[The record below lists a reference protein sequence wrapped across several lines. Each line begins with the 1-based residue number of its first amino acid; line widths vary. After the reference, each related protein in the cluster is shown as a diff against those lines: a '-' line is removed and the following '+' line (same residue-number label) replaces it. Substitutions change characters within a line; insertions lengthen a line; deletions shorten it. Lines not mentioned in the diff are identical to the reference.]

1 MGRFDQRRRWVS
13 ALAALL
19 LLATLAACAPAGAT
33 PPTSAASTA
42 TVAAT
47 ATPNALPPLPTV
59 QVAAGACVAQTP
71 GIGSDP
77 VAYSPAG
84 GLVVTQTSKLGNLA
98 YPVVQIPSNQQAQP
112 IPAPQIS
119 FVDYAPSAVPV
130 VNPGLT
136 EGGGGY
142 VLFICNPSSQAHT
155 LSAAQVSI
163 AQIRPF
169 TDQLGAWAPCS
180 GFYLPGSGV
189 AEDGCGGADF
199 EDEYLH
205 APFAADAQVG
215 ATVTATQT
223 SANSMD
229 APGEVASGPL
239 PVTLKPGQWMT
250 IEVGVTRPSA
260 PAYYT
265 YAFALTV
272 DGSETG
278 VVAYSQRTLLAPVA
292 HAWSGENCK
301 AAAMQ
306 TQIAQAPTPP
316 ANRGFICP

>member
-1 MGRFDQRRRWVS
+1 MARSDHRRRRAP

-19 LLATLAACAPAGAT
+19 LLATLAACAPAGVT
-33 PPTSAASTA
+33 PPASATSTA

-47 ATPNALPPLPTV
+47 ATPKALPALPTA
-59 QVAAGACVAQTP
+59 QVAAGACAARTP
-71 GIGSDP
+71 GIGSEP
-77 VAYSPAG
+77 VTFSPAG
-84 GLVVTQTSKLGNLA
+84 GLVVTQTSMLGNLA
-98 YPVVQIPSNQQAQP
+98 YPSVQIPSSQQAQP
-112 IPAPQIS
+112 IPAPPTS
-119 FVDYAPSAVPV
+119 FVDYAPSAAPV
-130 VNPGLT
+130 VNPRIV

-169 TDQLGAWAPCS
+169 TDHLAAWAPCD
-180 GFYLPGSGV
+180 GAYYPGGAV
-189 AEDGCGGADF
+189 GGGCGGADF

-223 SANSMD
+223 GTNTTGSA
-229 APGEVASGPL
+229 GEVARSPL
-239 PVTLKPGQWMT
+239 PVTLQPGQWMT
-250 IEVGVTRPSA
+250 IEVGVTQPSA

-272 DGSETG
+272 DGSTTG
-278 VVAYSQRTLLAPVA
+278 VVAYSQTTLLAPVA
-292 HAWSGENCK
+292 HAWSGANCK
-301 AAAMQ
+301 TSAMQ
-306 TQIAQAPTPP
+306 SQLAQAPTPT